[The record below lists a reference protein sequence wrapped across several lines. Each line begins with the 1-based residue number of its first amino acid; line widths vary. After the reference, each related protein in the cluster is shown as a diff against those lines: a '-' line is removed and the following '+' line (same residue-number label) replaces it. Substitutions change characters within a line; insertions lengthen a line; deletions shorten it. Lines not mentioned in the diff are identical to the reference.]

1 MDWARETRW
10 ALEPGPLGLGARA
23 RAPPG
28 PSPSPHNKISEGFQ
42 VFFVEKR
49 PPPENHEKMTFR
61 AFLETKGPRDLPCVQ
76 ERQILF
82 RIALTRALYD
92 QMAPQLCLFYVPG
105 QPSKNSS

>member
-1 MDWARETRW
+1 MDWAREARW
-10 ALEPGPLGLGARA
+10 PRGPGPLGLGARA

-28 PSPSPHNKISEGFQ
+28 PSPSPNKQNLRSFSSY
-42 VFFVEKR
+42 FFETCT
-49 PPPENHEKMTFR
+49 PGNHEKTTFR

-92 QMAPQLCLFYVPG
+92 QIASQLCHFTF
-105 QPSKNSS
+105 QDNSEVS